1 MTPRADLSVAEIEAR
16 LLARMDAL
24 ARTLAPKGQRHG
36 NEWVALNPARADSKP
51 GSFSINLKTG
61 AWADFAA
68 GAGQKKMAA
77 LGLVTYLATGGDFN
91 RAILWAKDWLGIS
104 GRAPSPAEAAKQSA
118 EIRAAQERAAR
129 EAAVETEKK
138 RRIAQAMWLN
148 AKPLD
153 GHDPASRY
161 LRARGIDVTA
171 FPDGPPRALRWSNAC
186 KANPEG
192 VEVPAMLAA
201 MSREGIGF
209 AAVHRTYLSQ
219 ASGVWGKAFGRKSK
233 RILGPKSGASIRLIN
248 GTSNKALK
256 DAPAGEWVAIGEGV
270 ENVLAAAL
278 AKPGLRMI
286 AAGTL
291 ENVAKIVLP
300 LQMGGV
306 HIIADNDKRGSEAEA
321 ALEKVVNVLAFE
333 RGFDIEIIR
342 APAGFKDFNDV
353 LLGKRMAA

>member
-118 EIRAAQERAAR
+118 EIREAQARALR
-129 EAAVETEKK
+129 DAAVETEKK
-138 RRIAQAMWLN
+138 RRTGHAIWLN

-161 LRARGIDVTA
+161 LRARGIDVMA
-171 FPDGPPRALRWSNAC
+171 FPDGPPRALRFAARCWA
-186 KANPEG
+186 AN
-192 VEVPAMLAA
+192 VNDYVPAMVGA
-201 MSREGIGF
+201 MSLEGTGF
-209 AAVHRTYLSQ
+209 AAVHRTYISQ
-219 ASGVWGKAFGRKSK
+219 QSGEWAKAFGRDSKS
-233 RILGPKSGASIRLIN
+233 ILGPKSGASIRLVH
-248 GTSNKALK
+248 GSSGKSLK
-256 DAPAGEWVAIGEGV
+256 DAPAGEWVAIGEGI
-270 ENVLAAAL
+270 ENVLAAAI

-286 AAGTL
+286 AGGTL
-291 ENVAKIVLP
+291 ENVGKIVLP
-300 LQMGGV
+300 LQIGGV
-306 HIIADNDKRGSEAEA
+306 HIIADNDKRGSPAEA
-321 ALEKVVNVLAFE
+321 QLEKVVNVLAFE